1 MQPIDYQGT
10 ETLSFLQ
17 IDSLNGLAKGTAF
30 RLFKRC
36 ESALVEGRDYFY
48 LPESAHAAFIQTL
61 KDQGSIYQTTRHL
74 VLLTRAG
81 YQRMQGMSGRGEV
94 GSIAN
99 TQP

>member
-1 MQPIDYQGT
+1 MQPIDYQGM
-10 ETLSFLQ
+10 ETLSFRQ

-36 ESALVEGRDYFY
+36 ESVLVEGQDYFY
-48 LPESAHAAFIQTL
+48 LPESAHAAFIQVL

-81 YQRMQGMSGRGEV
+81 YQRMQGMNVCG
-94 GSIAN
+94 
-99 TQP
+99 